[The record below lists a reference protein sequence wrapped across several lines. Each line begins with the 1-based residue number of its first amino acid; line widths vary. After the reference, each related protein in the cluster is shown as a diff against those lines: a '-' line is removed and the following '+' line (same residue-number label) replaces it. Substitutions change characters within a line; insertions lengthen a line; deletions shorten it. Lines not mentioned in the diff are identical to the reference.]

1 MLPIDVECLQAF
13 HINWQHFKLISFCLN
28 NQRKMWK
35 VTNWCGMLASIPHR
49 LVTFQ
54 NFHWWKGNVKCYQLM
69 WNVLVSIPHQLVT
82 SPIFLWLTW
91 KHIFLWLVRQN
102 DILKCYQLMW
112 NAYKHSTSIGNIWK
126 KIIIPYWLKDDF
138 NKWRHLLPDGT
149 FLRLDQ
155 DKLG

>member
-1 MLPIDVECLQAF
+1 MCKHSTSIGNFSLIFEDFTIRVNLFFKCYQLMWNACK
-13 HINWQHFKLISFCLN
+13 HFTSIGNISNYLISFCLN
-28 NQRKMWK
+28 NQRKVWK

-54 NFHWWKGNVKCYQLM
+54 NFHWWKGNVKCFQLM

-91 KHIFLWLVRQN
+91 KN

-112 NAYKHSTSIGNIWK
+112 NACKHSTSIGNISK
-126 KIIIPYWLKDDF
+126 CRY
-138 NKWRHLLPDGT
+138 R
-149 FLRLDQ
+149 
-155 DKLG
+155 